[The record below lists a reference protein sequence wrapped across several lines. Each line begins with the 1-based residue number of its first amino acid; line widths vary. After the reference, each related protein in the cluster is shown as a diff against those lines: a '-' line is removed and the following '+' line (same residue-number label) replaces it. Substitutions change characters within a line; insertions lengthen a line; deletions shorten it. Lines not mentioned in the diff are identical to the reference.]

1 MTPAPSYPV
10 LAPVDFSLPLTPP
23 SRVLVM
29 PSGDLI
35 AEGYDSDYQGE
46 TFVERGVEEE
56 SLVYMDE
63 VPL

>member
-1 MTPAPSYPV
+1 MLVIPS
-10 LAPVDFSLPLTPP
+10 D
-23 SRVLVM
+23 
-29 PSGDLI
+29 DLI

-56 SLVYMDE
+56 NLVYMDE